1 MSARPIEVVLKSDIV
16 DNGTVLVAAGT
27 EGVVLSAV
35 LPPALRQYSVR
46 FSSTG
51 SPVKN
56 VAASQIRFRD
66 GVIGPVRAILATTGG
81 LFITD
86 IDYTHIYST
95 TDLVID
101 NSLTYFGGSIKLTAE
116 DGTTMIVTSNAN
128 NDIDMEV
135 TFE

>member
-16 DNGTVLVAAGT
+16 ENGTITVAAGT
-27 EGVVLSAV
+27 EGVVTSAV
-35 LPPALRQYSVR
+35 LPPALRQYTVT
-46 FSSTG
+46 FSSMG
-51 SPVKN
+51 SPEKT

-66 GVIGPVRAILATTGG
+66 GVIGPVRAIINTTGG

-86 IDYTHIYST
+86 IDYTHLYST

-101 NSLTYFGGSIKLTAE
+101 NSLTYFSGSVKLTSE
-116 DGTTMIVTSNAN
+116 DGTTIVITTNAN

-135 TFE
+135 TFV